1 MRREQDALA
10 VRLRATI
17 GRVSSAAVALACKP
31 RGTVAERFRPHRQ
44 RDKTSQIA
52 PPNKAP
58 GQRSGRAAVPSTTPT
73 GGDALRR
80 GHLEGSPNKAPG
92 TRSRA
97 RMVDRLVRHRSCPAP
112 QPEKNRQSPNPRTN
126 ICSFARKGPLPKTNG
141 SGSFVTG
148 AANDD
153 HGDETQNREL
163 GKDPH
168 GLESARLETRAPP
181 AHVKQSLPQSSKRT
195 PQEKS
200 RVSPSDL
207 ASLALKP
214 LRQADDWRS
223 PIQAIKLNSNVSF
236 IEIGWSWV
244 RRDNTALLIQAPT
257 RVAPCHIAQSP
268 TPYAIDA
275 AYVN

>member
-1 MRREQDALA
+1 MQRGLDRRAARREGSASDDLPRAFATKEQPGVRREQDALA

-112 QPEKNRQSPNPRTN
+112 QPEKNRQSPNPRAN

-168 GLESARLETRAPP
+168 GLESAHLETRAPP

-195 PQEKS
+195 PQEKAACH
-200 RVSPSDL
+200 RRIWRRLPS
-207 ASLALKP
+207 SHCGRQTIGAL
-214 LRQADDWRS
+214 Q
-223 PIQAIKLNSNVSF
+223 
-236 IEIGWSWV
+236 
-244 RRDNTALLIQAPT
+244 
-257 RVAPCHIAQSP
+257 
-268 TPYAIDA
+268 
-275 AYVN
+275 